1 MLSNEVKTRIH
12 RVLTSMLRI
21 HNNVSAI
28 VSQNN
33 PKFVGDMISAKIC
46 QKIIILSAIWFRRK
60 SEEGSDACNTDCGN
74 RVDSKQRSVTAW
86 STVETKFCRYTEL
99 IRLCFQHKWIASLG
113 AVSTVLCTPLQTS
126 ENQSEVLH
134 LFRWYTHTLT
144 SGHLGR
150 AGADILIHV
159 AHVTHHAV
167 ANGFVCSV
175 TFGLGISSCVCSR
188 RKAQQNKC

>member
-134 LFRWYTHTLT
+134 LFRWYTHTHLAYSEVGFFGRT
-144 SGHLGR
+144 SLAESAIHQWEWTCKNQMYKR
-150 AGADILIHV
+150 AI
-159 AHVTHHAV
+159 T
-167 ANGFVCSV
+167 SV
-175 TFGLGISSCVCSR
+175 R
-188 RKAQQNKC
+188 RRRIRSL

>member
-1 MLSNEVKTRIH
+1 MESLFDSW
-12 RVLTSMLRI
+12 
-21 HNNVSAI
+21 
-28 VSQNN
+28 
-33 PKFVGDMISAKIC
+33 
-46 QKIIILSAIWFRRK
+46 LSATNDQEIWAK
-60 SEEGSDACNTDCGN
+60 SAPWSSEVTRSVSYSRLQATVGSDIFGSRLAAKSLTATKKGKLKNSFGVVN
-74 RVDSKQRSVTAW
+74 KHAVDFA
-86 STVETKFCRYTEL
+86 L
-99 IRLCFQHKWIASLG
+99 IIKMMHSSFAD
-113 AVSTVLCTPLQTS
+113 
-126 ENQSEVLH
+126 LH
-134 LFRWYTHTLT
+134 PVFTHTHTLT

>member
-134 LFRWYTHTLT
+134 LFRWYTHTHT
-144 SGHLGR
+144 PRSSG
-150 AGADILIHV
+150 A
-159 AHVTHHAV
+159 
-167 ANGFVCSV
+167 F
-175 TFGLGISSCVCSR
+175 
-188 RKAQQNKC
+188 